1 VHVLV
6 VDDELSM
13 REYLEMLLSRVGYR
27 VSVAGSEKAAV
38 EALGEGGVDVVI
50 SDMKLGG
57 GSGLNVLKAARSVSA
72 PPEVILITAFG
83 TPAAAVEAMRAG
95 AYDYIC
101 KPFDNEELKL
111 LVQKA
116 LEKRGLREENRHLRR
131 SLSGMRGL
139 WVGDSPAMQEVWG
152 LVEKVAPSRTTVL
165 ITGESGTGKE
175 LVARALHLR
184 STRAG
189 APFLPVNC
197 AALNEGV
204 LESELFGHIKG
215 AFTGAQADRSGIL
228 VSAGEGTVFLDEIGE
243 VPMSTQVKLLRVLQE
258 RRVKPVGSSTEVP
271 FQARVVAA
279 TNKRLEVEVKA
290 GRFREDL
297 LYRLNV
303 ITVDLPPLRE
313 RKGDIPLLARHFL
326 AQMRE
331 ELGKP
336 NLDFSRDAI
345 EVLER
350 YSFPGNVRQ
359 LQNIVERAA
368 TLADV
373 DVLGP
378 DTLPSALR
386 GEREPEQQAAGS
398 VELPAGFS
406 LERYLDDAERRYLLT
421 ALQRAS
427 GVKTRAAELLGLSFR
442 SFRYRAAKHGLGDR
456 EDGSE
461 PGQA

>member
-13 REYLEMLLSRVGYR
+13 REYLEVLLTRGGYR
-27 VSVAGSEKAAV
+27 VSLAGSEKAASEV
-38 EALGEGGVDVVI
+38 LGSGSVDVII
-50 SDMKLGG
+50 SDMKLGA
-57 GSGLNVLKAARSVSA
+57 GSGLNVLKAARALSA

-116 LEKRGLREENRHLRR
+116 MEKRGLREENRQLRR
-131 SLSGMRGL
+131 SLSGGRGGL
-139 WVGDSPAMQEVWG
+139 WVGESPAMQQVWS

-189 APFLPVNC
+189 APFMPVNC

-204 LESELFGHIKG
+204 LESELFGHVKG
-215 AFTGAQADRSGIL
+215 AFTGAQGDRAGIL

-243 VPMSTQVKLLRVLQE
+243 VPLSTQVKMLRVLQE
-258 RRVKPVGSSTEVP
+258 RRVKPVGSSSEVP
-271 FQARVVAA
+271 FHARVVAA

-297 LYRLNV
+297 LYRLN
-303 ITVDLPPLRE
+303 TVEIRLPALRD
-313 RKGDIPLLARHFL
+313 RQDDILVLAAHFL
-326 AQMRE
+326 GEYAAKYGKKLLTFDAAAQTA
-331 ELGKP
+331 LQ
-336 NLDFSRDAI
+336 AHTW
-345 EVLER
+345 
-350 YSFPGNVRQ
+350 PGNVRE
-359 LQNIVERAA
+359 LAHAVERSVLLAHGDRITA
-368 TLADV
+368 KDLGLLVRETSRSEEEMTL
-373 DVLGP
+373 
-378 DTLPSALR
+378 
-386 GEREPEQQAAGS
+386 E
-398 VELPAGFS
+398 
-406 LERYLDDAERRYLLT
+406 DAERAFIRKVLARHEGNVMAAADQLGMSRS
-421 ALQRAS
+421 ALYRRIQQY
-427 GVKTRAAELLGLSFR
+427 GL
-442 SFRYRAAKHGLGDR
+442 
-456 EDGSE
+456 
-461 PGQA
+461 